1 MFVKAASLITAR
13 NVLVFSLVA
22 EGATGLAVVLAPGL
36 VAQLIFG
43 AEVAGAGVA
52 YGRLLGMTLLAL
64 VIACW
69 PHADAVPR
77 PALHAVLV
85 YNLLAA
91 LYLAWLG
98 VAHRPAGI
106 LLWPA
111 VAEHALVTLLLATR
125 MRDSRPAT
133 AGA

>member
-1 MFVKAASLITAR
+1 VKTALLLSGR
-13 NVLVFSLVA
+13 NVLLFSLVA
-22 EGATGLAVVLAPGL
+22 EGVTGLVVVLAPGL
-36 VAQLIFG
+36 VARWLFG
-43 AEVAGAGVA
+43 ADVAGVGVA
-52 YGRLLGMTLLAL
+52 FGRLLGMTLLAL

-69 PHADAVPR
+69 PRADAVPR
-77 PALHAVLV
+77 AALHAVLA

>member
-1 MFVKAASLITAR
+1 ML
-13 NVLVFSLVA
+13 LFSLFA
-22 EGATGLAVVLAPGL
+22 EGATGLVVVLAPGL
-36 VAQLIFG
+36 VAQLLFG

-52 YGRLLGMTLLAL
+52 YGRLLGMTLLVL

-69 PHADAVPR
+69 PHADAVAR

-91 LYLAWLG
+91 LYLAWIG

-106 LLWPA
+106 VLWPA
-111 VAEHALVTLLLATR
+111 VAEHALVALLLAAR
-125 MRDSRPAT
+125 MRDARPAT

>member
-1 MFVKAASLITAR
+1 MKAAALLSAR
-13 NVLVFSLVA
+13 NVLLFSLVA

-36 VAQLIFG
+36 VAQLLFG

-77 PALHAVLV
+77 PALHAVFA
-85 YNLLAA
+85 YNLVAA
-91 LYLAWLG
+91 VYLAWLG

-111 VAEHALVTLLLATR
+111 VAEHALVALLLAAR
-125 MRDSRPAT
+125 MRDARPAT